1 MICRHGRRSWT
12 AGLLVLVLALSATWT
27 AAPGVRADDG
37 TPVPPTAI
45 VEPTSASVPT
55 AAPEPSTMPTVVVV
69 QERPQPS
76 ATAPPT
82 PTWTPS
88 PSPSPVATSLP
99 TSFTVPTLT
108 TVPLSTPTQIPL
120 TTSTAVVAPAPS
132 PADLRQN
139 ARLRWGKRVPRAV
152 RRWAFLI
159 VPAARKY
166 HLSPSLIAAVM
177 TLESGGD
184 PLAWNQ
190 GSDARGLMQVL
201 HGPWGPD
208 ANIDEGARML
218 AGFYGQFRN
227 WTLTLAAY
235 NAGPNAVLSYNGVP
249 PYRETQDYVVVVNY
263 LWDLYNHQKLTVK
276 RKLQYHSTL
285 RDLEHFAKD
294 RAKVKKLVQIS
305 GASSGAI
312 TGAESN
318 PQLTCADPSCGNPVS
333 PAFFPTLD
341 PFWPVENV
349 PDPLQRVDPYVPP
362 L

>member
-1 MICRHGRRSWT
+1 M
-12 AGLLVLVLALSATWT
+12 
-27 AAPGVRADDG
+27 
-37 TPVPPTAI
+37 
-45 VEPTSASVPT
+45 
-55 AAPEPSTMPTVVVV
+55 
-69 QERPQPS
+69 
-76 ATAPPT
+76 
-82 PTWTPS
+82 
-88 PSPSPVATSLP
+88 
-99 TSFTVPTLT
+99 
-108 TVPLSTPTQIPL
+108 
-120 TTSTAVVAPAPS
+120 
-132 PADLRQN
+132 
-139 ARLRWGKRVPRAV
+139 PRAV

-159 VPAARKY
+159 VPAARRY

-201 HGPWGPD
+201 HGPWGPR

-218 AGFYGQFRN
+218 AEFYSQFRN

-263 LWDLYNHQKLTVK
+263 LWDLYTHHKLTVK

-305 GASSGAI
+305 GAESS
-312 TGAESN
+312 
-318 PQLTCADPSCGNPVS
+318 PQLTCADPSCGNPVP

>member
-1 MICRHGRRSWT
+1 MIGRDRRLSWT
-12 AGLLVLVLALSATWT
+12 ASLLALVLATTAAWT
-27 AAPGVRADDG
+27 VAPGVRADDG

-45 VEPTSASVPT
+45 LEPTVATTPT
-55 AAPEPSTMPTVVVV
+55 AAPESSATPTVVVF
-69 QERPQPS
+69 QERPKPS
-76 ATAPPT
+76 ATAPAT
-82 PTWTPS
+82 PMSTPL
-88 PSPSPVATSLP
+88 PAPVATSLP
-99 TSFTVPTLT
+99 TPFAVPTLT
-108 TVPLSTPTQIPL
+108 TVPTSTPTPLPL
-120 TTSTAVVAPAPS
+120 TAPTAVVAPAPS

-201 HGPWGPD
+201 HGAWGPA

-218 AGFYGQFRN
+218 AEFYSQFGN

-263 LWDLYNHQKLTVK
+263 LWDLYNHHKLTVK
-276 RKLQYHSTL
+276 RKLVYHSTL
-285 RDLEHFAKD
+285 RDLERFAKD
-294 RAKVKKLVQIS
+294 RAKVKKLIQMSGARSGAIS
-305 GASSGAI
+305 GAQ
-312 TGAESN
+312 SN

-333 PAFFPTLD
+333 TAFFPTLD
-341 PFWPVENV
+341 PYWPVGNV

>member
-1 MICRHGRRSWT
+1 MIGRHGGLSWT
-12 AGLLVLVLALSATWT
+12 AGLLVLVLATTAAWT
-27 AAPGVRADDG
+27 AAPGVRADDS

-45 VEPTSASVPT
+45 LDPTVASAPT
-55 AAPEPSTMPTVVVV
+55 AAAQLSVTPTVLVV
-69 QERPQPS
+69 QERPKPS
-76 ATAPPT
+76 ATAALTPT
-82 PTWTPS
+82 PTSTPL
-88 PSPSPVATSLP
+88 PAPVATSLP
-99 TSFTVPTLT
+99 TPFTVPTLT
-108 TVPLSTPTQIPL
+108 TVPVSTPTPLPL
-120 TTSTAVVAPAPS
+120 TTPTAVVAPAPS

-139 ARLRWGKRVPRAV
+139 ARLRWGKRVPLAV

-159 VPAARKY
+159 VPTARKY

-201 HGPWGPD
+201 HGPWGPS
-208 ANIDEGARML
+208 ANIEEGARML
-218 AGFYGQFRN
+218 ADFYSQFGN

-249 PYRETQDYVVVVNY
+249 PYRETQDYVVIVSY
-263 LWDLYNHQKLTVK
+263 LWDLYNHHKLTVK

-285 RDLEHFAKD
+285 KDLEHFARD
-294 RAKVKKLVQIS
+294 RAKVKNLVKIS
-305 GASSGAI
+305 GATSA
-312 TGAESN
+312 AESN

-341 PFWPVENV
+341 PFWPVGNV